1 MIINTQEIWAEQ
13 KIIKISMYLSNG
25 FTCPEIAK
33 KMKIHRV
40 TVQRYKSELKR
51 RYKGD

>member
-1 MIINTQEIWAEQ
+1 MDEL
-13 KIIKISMYLSNG
+13 KIIKISIYLSNG

-51 RYKGD
+51 RYIEFKKTNSI